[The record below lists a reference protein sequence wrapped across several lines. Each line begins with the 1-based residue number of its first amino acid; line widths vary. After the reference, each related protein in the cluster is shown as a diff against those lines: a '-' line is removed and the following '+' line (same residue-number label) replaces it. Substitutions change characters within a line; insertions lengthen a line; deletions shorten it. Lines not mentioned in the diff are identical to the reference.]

1 MAPEPPCFADNA
13 ARLAGQ
19 AMLLFGWTPDTFWA
33 ATPADV
39 EMVLRAMTGPAGD
52 TPPLGSAAMKA
63 MMEAFP
69 DG

>member
-1 MAPEPPCFADNA
+1 MARFAENA

-33 ATPADV
+33 ATPGDL
-39 EMVLRAMTGPAGD
+39 EMLLHAMTGPAAD
-52 TPPLGSAAMKA
+52 AAPLDGTAMRA